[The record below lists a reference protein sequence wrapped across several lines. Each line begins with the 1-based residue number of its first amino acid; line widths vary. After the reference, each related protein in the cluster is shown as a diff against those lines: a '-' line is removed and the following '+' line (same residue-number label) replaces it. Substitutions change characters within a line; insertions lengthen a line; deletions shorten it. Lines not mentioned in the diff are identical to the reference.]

1 MPIVEVFLRRG
12 RTPEQIQA
20 LTEALHDALVD
31 TYDVPRGD
39 RFQIVRQ
46 CEPYELIFDSD
57 FMGGPRTE
65 NFVLVRITAGR
76 PRPPHKKRDLFAA
89 IAANLQSRA
98 RVDPADVLIVT
109 DHVGLTG
116 LSLSGGRPYDLE
128 MSRR

>member
-1 MPIVEVFLRRG
+1 MPIVEVFLLRG

-31 TYDVPRGD
+31 TYDVPRAD

-46 CEPYELIFDSD
+46 CEPYELVFDPD

-76 PRPPHKKRDLFAA
+76 PRPPEKKRNLFAA
-89 IAANLQSRA
+89 IVANLQSRA
-98 RVDPADVLIVT
+98 GIDPADVLIIT
-109 DHVGLTG
+109 DHVGLTD

-128 MSRR
+128 LTRR